1 MPGRDKKK
9 YKRRNQLQQVWRTKR
24 IKRIAKITKRVAKE
38 LIKKNLKQVVDIFS
52 TEFYDD
58 SKTDEELM
66 KVLYEKYNEKVKN
79 KEFSKEDSL
88 WNLK

>member
-1 MPGRDKKK
+1 MIS
-9 YKRRNQLQQVWRTKR
+9 VSVTKEHSEDF
-24 IKRIAKITKRVAKE
+24 KRIAKITKRVAKE

-88 WNLK
+88 